1 MRTIAIANHKGG
13 VAKTTTA
20 ANLGAILAQD
30 GYTVLL
36 IDLDPQASL
45 TAALGINNASQT
57 MAEVLGGASPG
68 LLALHDAIAQ
78 LQDRLYIAPGGM
90 GLVASDLGLVQRP
103 GRENV
108 LKRALAS
115 VQKNYDV
122 CIIDCPPALS
132 ILTINGLTA
141 ADAVICPT
149 MPQAADL
156 RGLLSFVQSLDAVK
170 PLNPNINLLGV
181 LITQFDTRYNH
192 HQEARQL
199 LEASGL
205 PLFNAVIG
213 KTVRISESQGVGR
226 ALVDYDPGNPRAAEY
241 KLFAKEVKQWLT
253 NQQ

>member
-1 MRTIAIANHKGG
+1 MRIIAIANHKGG
-13 VAKTTTA
+13 VGKTTTA

-45 TAALGINNASQT
+45 TAALGITTASPT
-57 MAEVLGGASPG
+57 MAEVLGGAGPG
-68 LLALHDAIAQ
+68 IIALHDVIVQ
-78 LQDRLYIAPGGM
+78 LQDRLFIAPGGM

-156 RGLLSFVQSLDAVK
+156 RGLLSFIQSLDAVK
-170 PLNPNINLLGV
+170 SLNPDINLLGV

-192 HQEARQL
+192 HSEAKQL

-205 PLFNAVIG
+205 PLFKAVIG

-226 ALVDYDPGNPRAAEY
+226 ALVDYDPGNPRTQEY
-241 KLFAKEVKQWLT
+241 KQFAREVKQWLT
-253 NQQ
+253 NQP

>member
-57 MAEVLGGASPG
+57 MAEVLGGAAPG
-68 LLALHDAIAQ
+68 MIALHDVIMQ

-108 LKRALAS
+108 LKRALAT
-115 VQKNYDV
+115 VHKNFDV

-170 PLNPNINLLGV
+170 PLNPDINLLGV
-181 LITQFDTRYNH
+181 LITQYDNRYNH

-241 KLFAKEVKQWLT
+241 KQFAREVKQWLT